1 MPSNRKCEMHE
12 KEPQRRSP
20 ILEVEIGGI
29 ALKLTY
35 MNTTL
40 FSFANMYDDQDHSHM
55 NHIWVMEGEDT
66 FCAYD
71 SPELFE
77 TLDEAGYPHVRMPYP
92 NEAEIEM
99 YVSYQVE
106 GMDDEEL

>member
-20 ILEVEIGGI
+20 ILEVQIGGI

-40 FSFANMYDDQDHSHM
+40 FSFANMYEEQDHSPM

-92 NEAEIEM
+92 NEAEIEQ
-99 YVSYQVE
+99 YVQYMVE
-106 GMDDEEL
+106 GMENEEL

>member
-1 MPSNRKCEMHE
+1 MPSNRKCDME

-20 ILEVEIGGI
+20 ILEVQIGGI

-40 FSFANMYDDQDHSHM
+40 FSFANMYEEQDHSHM
-55 NHIWVMEGEDT
+55 NHVWVMEGEDT

-92 NEAEIEM
+92 NEAEIEQ
-99 YVSYQVE
+99 YVQYMVE
-106 GMDDEEL
+106 GMENEEL